1 MSGRDPKPKSP
12 ERLDL
17 LRVDS
22 AGYVDGSVEV
32 TVTYRYDSWCCNGFH
47 EVADGVQAVH
57 QMVDKAVGRAYK
69 KRTDRINAEYR
80 EIREDLGI

>member
-1 MSGRDPKPKSP
+1 MSGRDPRPKSP

-22 AGYVDGSVEV
+22 AGYVEGSVEV

-57 QMVDKAVGRAYK
+57 QMLDKSAERAHK
-69 KRTDRINAEYR
+69 KRIDKINSEYR
-80 EIREDLGI
+80 EITEDLEI

>member
-1 MSGRDPKPKSP
+1 MSGLDPKPRSA

-17 LRVDS
+17 VRVDS
-22 AGYVDGSVEV
+22 ADFADGSVEV
-32 TVTYRYDSWCCNGFH
+32 TVTFRYDPWCCNGFH

-57 QMVDKAVGRAYK
+57 QMVEKAVERAHK
-69 KRTDRINAEYR
+69 KRTDKINAEYR